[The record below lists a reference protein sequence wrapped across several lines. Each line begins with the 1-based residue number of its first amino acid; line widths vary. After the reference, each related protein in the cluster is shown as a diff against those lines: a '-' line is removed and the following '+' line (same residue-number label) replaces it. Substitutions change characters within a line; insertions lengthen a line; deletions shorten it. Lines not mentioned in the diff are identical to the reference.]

1 MDKDV
6 RLAWET
12 HDGEVERVAQEN
24 ADGKLA
30 RRLAEQERK
39 RMAFGA
45 THPQRNRA
53 FVSHVLRAARSTRF
67 RY

>member
-12 HDGEVERVAQEN
+12 HRKEVERVAQEN

-30 RRLAEQERK
+30 RRLAEQ
-39 RMAFGA
+39 AFGA
-45 THPQRNRA
+45 TRPQRNRA

>member
-1 MDKDV
+1 M
-6 RLAWET
+6 
-12 HDGEVERVAQEN
+12 
-24 ADGKLA
+24 A
-30 RRLAEQERK
+30 RRLAEQ
-39 RMAFGA
+39 AFGA